1 MNWGKCDFEELKR
14 LDEKIKK
21 LEEVDFDETCRKMA
35 DKLAQILLAKVVKLT
50 PVGVKPDFD
59 MSRFEGKELTVKV
72 KVDSFRTVR
81 RRAGNGFVEY
91 KVKTQREREFL
102 TKEGA
107 QLETMRNIW
116 NGYQGG
122 TLRRAWQV
130 LPVAKSGSQYVITV
144 VNDLYY
150 ASYVE
155 YGHRQTPGRY
165 VPALGKALSASWV
178 KGKFMLTVSEK
189 ELMTL
194 APKMLEAE
202 LDKAIEEAFNV
213 K

>member
-1 MNWGKCDFEELKR
+1 MNWGKCDFGELKR

-50 PVGVKPDFD
+50 PVGVPPKYEGGD
-59 MSRFEGKELTVKV
+59 MTVKV
-72 KVDSFRTVR
+72 KSEVTGRTR
-81 RRAGNGFVEY
+81 
-91 KVKTQREREFL
+91 TFL
-102 TKEGA
+102 TKERAGY
-107 QLETMRNIW
+107 ETMILNYW
-116 NGYQGG
+116 KDYQGG
-122 TLRRAWQV
+122 ALRRAWQV

-165 VPALGKALSASWV
+165 VPALGKSLKASWV
-178 KGKFMLTVSEK
+178 KGKFMLTISEK

-202 LDKAIEEAFNV
+202 LDKAIEEAFSD

>member
-1 MNWGKCDFEELKR
+1 MNWGKCDFGELKR
-14 LDEKIKK
+14 LEEKIKK
-21 LEEVDFDETCRKMA
+21 FEEVDFDETCRKA
-35 DKLAQILLAKVVKLT
+35 AERLAQILLAKVVKRT

-59 MSRFEGKELTVKV
+59 MSRFEGKQLTVEY
-72 KVDSFRTVR
+72 DSTV
-81 RRAGNGFVEY
+81 FVG
-91 KVKTQREREFL
+91 KKISLL

-107 QLETMRNIW
+107 QLETMRKIW
-116 NGYQGG
+116 EGYQGG
-122 TLRRAWQV
+122 ALRRAWQV
-130 LPVAKSGSQYVITV
+130 LPVSKSGEQYIITV

-165 VPALGKALSASWV
+165 VPALGKSLKASWV
-178 KGKFMLTVSEK
+178 KGKFMLTISEK

-202 LDKAIEEAFNV
+202 LDKAIEEAFSD

>member
-21 LEEVDFDETCRKMA
+21 LEEVDFDDTCRKMA

-50 PVGVKPDFD
+50 PVGVKPDF
-59 MSRFEGKELTVKV
+59 SEFEGKQLTVEY
-72 KVDSFRTVR
+72 DSSD
-81 RRAGNGFVEY
+81 FVG
-91 KVKTQREREFL
+91 KKFSLL

-116 NGYQGG
+116 DGYQGG

-130 LPVAKSGSQYVITV
+130 LPVAKSGEQYIITV

-165 VPALGKALSASWV
+165 VPALGKSLKASWV
-178 KGKFMLTVSEK
+178 KGKFMLTISEK

-194 APKMLEAE
+194 APKMLESE
-202 LDKAIEEAFNV
+202 LDKVIEEAFND
-213 K
+213 KRNN

>member
-21 LEEVDFDETCRKMA
+21 LEEVDFDETCRKAA
-35 DKLAQILLAKVVKLT
+35 DKLAQILLAKVVRRT
-50 PVGVKPDFD
+50 PVGVKPNLSKD
-59 MSRFEGKELTVKV
+59 FEGKQLTVKV
-72 KVDSFRTVR
+72 EGRSSQTVR
-81 RRAGNGFVEY
+81 QRAGNGIVEY
-91 KVKTQREREFL
+91 KREVRRTREIF
-102 TKEGA
+102 TKDGERYA
-107 QLETMRNIW
+107 RIMSYW
-116 NGYQGG
+116 DGYQGG

-130 LPVAKSGSQYVITV
+130 LPVAKSGEQYIITI

-165 VPALGKALSASWV
+165 VPALGKSLKASWV
-178 KGKFMLTVSEK
+178 KGKFMLTISEK

>member
-1 MNWGKCDFEELKR
+1 MNWGKCDFGELKR
-14 LDEKIKK
+14 LEEKIKK
-21 LEEVDFDETCRKMA
+21 FEEVDFDETCRKA
-35 DKLAQILLAKVVKLT
+35 AEKLAQILLAKVVRRT

-91 KVKTQREREFL
+91 KVKTQ
-102 TKEGA
+102 
-107 QLETMRNIW
+107 LETMRNIW
-116 NGYQGG
+116 KGYQGG

-130 LPVAKSGSQYVITV
+130 LPVAKSGEQYIITV

-165 VPALGKALSASWV
+165 VPALGKSLKASWV
-178 KGKFMLTVSEK
+178 KGKFMLTISEK

-202 LDKAIEEAFNV
+202 LDKAIEEAFDV

>member
-1 MNWGKCDFEELKR
+1 MNWGKCDYKELQR
-14 LDEKIKK
+14 LNEKLKK
-21 LEEVDFDETCRKMA
+21 LEKTDFDAVCRGAA
-35 DKLAQILLAKVVKLT
+35 DKLAQILLAKVVKRT
-50 PVGVKPDFD
+50 PVGVKPDF
-59 MSRFEGKELTVKV
+59 SEFEGKQLTVEY
-72 KVDSFRTVR
+72 DSSD
-81 RRAGNGFVEY
+81 FVG
-91 KVKTQREREFL
+91 KKFSLL

-116 NGYQGG
+116 EGYQGG
-122 TLRRAWQV
+122 ALRRAWQV
-130 LPVAKSGSQYVITV
+130 LPVAKSGEQYIITV

-165 VPALGKALSASWV
+165 VPALGKSLKASWV
-178 KGKFMLTVSEK
+178 KGKFMLTISEK

>member
-21 LEEVDFDETCRKMA
+21 LEEVDFDETCRTA
-35 DKLAQILLAKVVKLT
+35 AEKLAQILLSKVVRRT

-59 MSRFEGKELTVKV
+59 MSRFEGKELTVEY
-72 KVDSFRTVR
+72 DSTV
-81 RRAGNGFVEY
+81 FVG
-91 KVKTQREREFL
+91 KKISLL

-107 QLETMRNIW
+107 QLETMRKIW
-116 NGYQGG
+116 EGYQGG
-122 TLRRAWQV
+122 TLRRARQV
-130 LPVAKSGSQYVITV
+130 LPVSKSGEQYIITV

-165 VPALGKALSASWV
+165 VPALGKSLKASWV
-178 KGKFMLTVSEK
+178 KGKFMLTISEK

-202 LDKAIEEAFNV
+202 LDKAIEEAFSD

>member
-50 PVGVKPDFD
+50 PVGVKPNLSKD
-59 MSRFEGKELTVKV
+59 FEGKQLTVKV
-72 KVDSFRTVR
+72 EGRSSQTVR
-81 RRAGNGFVEY
+81 QRAGNGIVEY
-91 KVKTQREREFL
+91 KREVRRTREIF
-102 TKEGA
+102 TKDGERYA
-107 QLETMRNIW
+107 RIMSYW
-116 NGYQGG
+116 DGYQGG

-130 LPVAKSGSQYVITV
+130 LPVAKSGEQYIITV

-165 VPALGKALSASWV
+165 VPALGKSLKASWV
-178 KGKFMLTVSEK
+178 KGKFMLTISEK

-202 LDKAIEEAFNV
+202 LDKAIEEAFDV

>member
-14 LDEKIKK
+14 LEEKIKK
-21 LEEVDFDETCRKMA
+21 FEEVDFEKTCRTA
-35 DKLAQILLAKVVKLT
+35 AEKLAQILLSKVVRRT

-59 MSRFEGKELTVKV
+59 MSRFEGKELTVEY
-72 KVDSFRTVR
+72 DSSV
-81 RRAGNGFVEY
+81 FVG
-91 KVKTQREREFL
+91 KKISLL

-107 QLETMRNIW
+107 QLETMRKIW
-116 NGYQGG
+116 EGYQGG
-122 TLRRAWQV
+122 ALRRAWQV
-130 LPVAKSGSQYVITV
+130 LPVSKSGEQYIITV

-178 KGKFMLTVSEK
+178 KGKFMLTISEK
-189 ELMTL
+189 ELMSL
-194 APKMLEAE
+194 APKLLEAE
-202 LDKAIEEAFNV
+202 LDKALEEAFDV

>member
-1 MNWGKCDFEELKR
+1 MNWGKCDFGELKR
-14 LDEKIKK
+14 LEEKIKK
-21 LEEVDFDETCRKMA
+21 LEEVDFDETCRKAA
-35 DKLAQILLAKVVKLT
+35 DKLAQILLAKVVRRT
-50 PVGVKPDFD
+50 PVGVKPNLSKD
-59 MSRFEGKELTVKV
+59 FEGKQLTVKV
-72 KVDSFRTVR
+72 EGRSSQTVR
-81 RRAGNGFVEY
+81 QRAGNGIVEY
-91 KVKTQREREFL
+91 KREVRRTREIF
-102 TKEGA
+102 TKDGERYA
-107 QLETMRNIW
+107 RIMSYW
-116 NGYQGG
+116 DGYQGG

-130 LPVAKSGSQYVITV
+130 LPVAKSGEQYIITV

-165 VPALGKALSASWV
+165 VPALGKSLKASWV
-178 KGKFMLTVSEK
+178 KGKFMLTISEK

-202 LDKAIEEAFNV
+202 LDKAIEEAFDV

>member
-21 LEEVDFDETCRKMA
+21 LEEVDFDETCRKAA
-35 DKLAQILLAKVVKLT
+35 DKLAQILLAKVVRRT

-59 MSRFEGKELTVKV
+59 MSRFEGKQLTVEY
-72 KVDSFRTVR
+72 DSNV
-81 RRAGNGFVEY
+81 FVG
-91 KVKTQREREFL
+91 KKISLL

-116 NGYQGG
+116 EGYQGG

-130 LPVAKSGSQYVITV
+130 LPVAKSGEQYIITV

-189 ELMTL
+189 ELMAL

>member
-21 LEEVDFDETCRKMA
+21 LEEVDFDETCRKAA
-35 DKLAQILLAKVVKLT
+35 DKLAQILLAKVVRRT

-116 NGYQGG
+116 KGYQGPRQRSSVCR
-122 TLRRAWQV
+122 TRVRPRALCLRYIRRTQ
-130 LPVAKSGSQYVITV
+130 PFRRPGS
-144 VNDLYY
+144 
-150 ASYVE
+150 
-155 YGHRQTPGRY
+155 
-165 VPALGKALSASWV
+165 LSASRR
-178 KGKFMLTVSEK
+178 LCPRRPPS
-189 ELMTL
+189 
-194 APKMLEAE
+194 APSSR
-202 LDKAIEEAFNV
+202 
-213 K
+213 

>member
-14 LDEKIKK
+14 LEEKIKK
-21 LEEVDFDETCRKMA
+21 FEEVDFEKTCRTA
-35 DKLAQILLAKVVKLT
+35 AEKLAQILLSKVVRRT
-50 PVGVKPDFD
+50 PVGVKPDIRKD
-59 MSRFEGKELTVKV
+59 FEGKQLTFKV
-72 KVDSFRTVR
+72 EGRSSRTIR

-91 KVKTQREREFL
+91 KSEVRRTYELFTKDGERY
-102 TKEGA
+102 A
-107 QLETMRNIW
+107 RIMSYW
-116 NGYQGG
+116 DDYQGG
-122 TLRRAWQV
+122 ALRRAWQV
-130 LPVAKSGSQYVITV
+130 LPVAKSGEQYIITV

-178 KGKFMLTVSEK
+178 KGKFMLTISEK

-202 LDKAIEEAFNV
+202 LDKAIEEAFDV